1 VTAFDID
8 LTDPA
13 TYAEGHPFEAYR
25 WLRENAPVWKHPD
38 TDRARG
44 FWVLSRYDDIKSVS
58 RRPNPFSSEEGG
70 VMMEDSD
77 EMSLAVT
84 RLMMLNM
91 DPPQHD
97 RFKLLVSR
105 GFTPKNAK
113 ELSGRIDQLAAEIV
127 DDVLAR
133 GERTCDF
140 VTDIAGRLPSGLIAE
155 MMGIPRADGERLYE
169 LTEIMHTSDETI
181 GSPEA
186 KMAAIGE
193 MLGYAMGV
201 AAQKRAAPAN
211 DIASTL
217 VAAEVDGQRLT
228 DDEFAWF
235 FLLLVNAGG
244 DTTRNLVAAGMQLL
258 LDRPDE
264 MRRLRAGLDELIP
277 TTVEEMLRFTTPVMY
292 FRRTLTDDTD
302 IRDVSMA
309 KGDKVLMLYGSANRD
324 PDVFADPD
332 RFDIGRNPNPHLAFG
347 GGGPHLCLG
356 MHVARIEIA
365 SLLRE
370 VVVRLPDLRAD
381 GAPERMQSN
390 FIAGVHAMPVAF

>member
-1 VTAFDID
+1 MTEFNID
-8 LTDPA
+8 LTDPE
-13 TYAEGHPFEAYR
+13 TYANGHPWEAYR
-25 WLRENAPVWKHPD
+25 WLRENSPVWKHPD

-127 DDVLAR
+127 GDVLAR
-133 GERTCDF
+133 DDRRCDF
-140 VTDIAGRLPSGLIAE
+140 VADIAGRLPSGLIAE
-155 MMGIPRADGERLYE
+155 MMGIARSEGERLYE
-169 LTEIMHTSDETI
+169 LTEIMHTSDDAI
-181 GSPEA
+181 APPEA

-193 MLGYAMGV
+193 MLMYAHGV
-201 AAQKRAAPAN
+201 AADKRVNPGN

-217 VAAEVDGQRLT
+217 VAAEVDGESLT

-244 DTTRNLVAAGMQLL
+244 DTTRNLVAAGMRLL
-258 LDRPDE
+258 LENPAE
-264 MRRLRAGLDELIP
+264 MERLRADPDTMIP
-277 TTVEEMLRFTTPVMY
+277 QAVEEMLRYTTPVMY
-292 FRRTLTDDTD
+292 FRRTLTGDTVLG
-302 IRDVSMA
+302 DVEMA
-309 KGDKVLMLYGSANRD
+309 AGDKVLMLYGSANRD
-324 PDVFADPD
+324 ESVFAEPD
-332 RFDIGRNPNPHLAFG
+332 RFDIGRSPNPHLAFG

-365 SLLRE
+365 ALLRE
-370 VVVRLPDLRAD
+370 VVLRLPDLRID
-381 GAPERMQSN
+381 GEIERMHSN
-390 FIAGVHAMPVAF
+390 FIAGIHTMPVAF